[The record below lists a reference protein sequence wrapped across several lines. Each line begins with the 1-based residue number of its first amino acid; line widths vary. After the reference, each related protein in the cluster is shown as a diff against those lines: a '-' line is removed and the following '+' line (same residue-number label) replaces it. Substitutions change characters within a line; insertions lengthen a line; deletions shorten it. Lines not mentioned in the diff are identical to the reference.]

1 MLRYIG
7 ASVVANAFSVT
18 PGTRRSYRSLA
29 NGLEIRRRTRTG
41 LPDYYLRRVRG
52 LISQVEGNLKL
63 GPEDSILEIGTGYVH
78 WESFILRLVAD
89 VETTMFDVVDNRLF
103 PVFKLYVSQ
112 LEPHLE
118 TIGLAPERIP
128 AARELVDTVQNA
140 TSFEAL
146 YAKLSWRYIIDESGA
161 MGGLPEDHFDFVVS
175 ADVLEHIDREILPS
189 FMERMFRLMRP
200 GAYTYHFIDLMDHLS
215 NFDPKSSLKLYYR
228 FDGEVWDRWVNSKV
242 QYINR
247 VQRPRWLELFQ
258 QVGFELVSEDAEY
271 GAHGIRRVHPSYSYL
286 SQSELDTN
294 KLILVFRKPG

>member
-41 LPDYYLRRVRG
+41 LPDYYLQRVRR

-89 VETTMFDVVDNRLF
+89 AETTMFDVVDNRLF

-112 LEPHLE
+112 LEPYLE
-118 TIGLAPERIP
+118 TIGLAPERVP
-128 AARELVDTVQNA
+128 AARAIVDTVQNA

-146 YAKLSWRYIIDESGA
+146 YEELSWHYIIDESGA
-161 MGGLPEDHFDFVVS
+161 MRGLPEDHFDFVVS

-189 FMERMFRLMRP
+189 FIEKMFRLMRP
-200 GAYTYHFIDLMDHLS
+200 GAYTYHFIDLMDHLA

-228 FDGEVWDRWVNSKV
+228 FDGEAWDRWINSKV

-247 VQRPRWLELFQ
+247 IQRPRWVELFQ
-258 QVGFELVSEDAEY
+258 QVGFELISEDAEY